1 MHIPA
6 PTRAESA
13 PVTPSPHPASVPAAA
28 ISRPRPHPNPGP
40 ISHRTRRKLG
50 SPFLK
55 AIDSTILI
63 GFVRTKKIS
72 HPNPPHR
79 TIKHKSAQPT
89 TQHPAPAR
97 DARLPPRYNQKH
109 GQAPRAPPPPRRGRA
124 RCGEDRQN
132 RQHKEGKLS
141 ARERIELLLDEGT

>member
-13 PVTPSPHPASVPAAA
+13 PVTPSPHPCQRPSRSHFAAKT
-28 ISRPRPHPNPGP
+28 PPHPNPGP

-63 GFVRTKKIS
+63 GFVRTEKIS
-72 HPNPPHR
+72 HPNPPQR

-97 DARLPPRYNQKH
+97 DARLPPRLQSK
-109 GQAPRAPPPPRRGRA
+109 AWTSSKSFAAATPRPSKAA
-124 RCGEDRQN
+124 AKTAKTAN
-132 RQHKEGKLS
+132 TK
-141 ARERIELLLDEGT
+141 